1 MTKYVFFF
9 EIAKLLL
16 IEKRVQAQA
25 VLREKKIYRRQNRE
39 IEETGYYK
47 PPLTQGDKQ
56 TTTPKLS

>member
-25 VLREKKIYRRQNRE
+25 VLREKKRHRIQGKE
-39 IEETGYYK
+39 GAVAGYNSHTINK
-47 PPLTQGDKQ
+47 PLHQSKQ
-56 TTTPKLS
+56 